1 MMIVVPPRSTV
12 LLLLAQAPGE
22 ADARA
27 EVVLVG
33 VDEVLGG
40 PTSAAMRIRPRA
52 MQPRRQQGRDLLVGD
67 HVVAAVLGAEVARGR
82 RSFSCHAPT
91 IS

>member
-1 MMIVVPPRSTV
+1 MEEAEAAAQDRLVV
-12 LLLLAQAPGE
+12 LAQAPGE

-33 VDEVLGG
+33 VDELLAEADLVRGAR
-40 PTSAAMRIRPRA
+40 AAERDEA
-52 MQPRRQQGRDLLVGD
+52 GRQQGRDLGVRD
-67 HVVAAVLGAEVARGR
+67 DVVAAVLGDEVGDQVARSR
-82 RSFSCHAPT
+82 ATRPT